1 MTSLSYFIAGCGHF
15 GEQAVKQLLG
25 KSRRSQ
31 IVVVDKDKKALQT
44 VSSLPVE
51 VITGESVHC
60 LDQLLSQGRNFDY
73 IVPAVPLHFAFEFV
87 LSKVKPFGA
96 KKGGVP
102 PLSGLPNPILG
113 KTGDLYTSLADFLCP
128 EDCPEPSTYC
138 SFTGRKR
145 PKPLYKLLME
155 TRGSFEPR
163 VIRSYQLGLGVGG
176 IRLKTLFDL
185 VEDVTKRKSA
195 DPLLLISTASRC
207 HGVTSALSFSPVD

>member
-15 GEQAVKQLLG
+15 GKQAVKQLLG

-31 IVVVDKDKKALQT
+31 IVVVDKDKEALQT

-51 VITGESVHC
+51 VIAGEGVHC
-60 LDQLLSQGRNFDY
+60 LDHLLSQGRNFDY
-73 IVPAVPLHFAFEFV
+73 IVPAVPFHFILEFI
-87 LSKVKPFGA
+87 LAKMTPWGA
-96 KKGGVP
+96 KRDVIP
-102 PLSGLPNPILG
+102 SLSGLPNPIKG

-176 IRLKTLFDL
+176 IRLKTLLDL
-185 VEDVTKRKSA
+185 VEDVRKWKPT

-207 HGVTSALSFSPVD
+207 HGVTSALSLRSVD